1 MAQSEKPVP
10 APDVDS
16 APYWAAAAAGEL
28 KLPTCRS
35 CQTILF
41 PPRSVCPQCL
51 GSEVDWTALSG
62 RAAVHSFGIMHDSFI
77 KGFEPPYI
85 VASVELEEQVGLRLT
100 TNIVN
105 CSVGDVYIGM
115 PVSVI
120 FDRRADHI
128 GVPLFEPRG

>member
-62 RAAVHSFGIMHDSFI
+62 RAAVHSFGILHDSFI

-85 VASVELEEQVGLRLT
+85 VASVELEEQAGLRLT

-105 CSVGDVYIGM
+105 CAPEALRIGM
-115 PVSVI
+115 PVRVLFEQHEDVAI
-120 FDRRADHI
+120 
-128 GVPLFEPRG
+128 PLFEPAGS

>member
-85 VASVELEEQVGLRLT
+85 VASVELEEQAGLRLT
-100 TNIVN
+100 TNIVVPAAN
-105 CSVGDVYIGM
+105 ERRGSVA
-115 PVSVI
+115 SV
-120 FDRRADHI
+120 RSYV
-128 GVPLFEPRG
+128 GKSSESSLESTGSSP